1 MKKIVFLIMAVVAFC
16 SCSTKEKYAIDGSV
30 ADPNYE
36 NIKLVIQ
43 QTANNQIVAVDT
55 MTIQSGKFS
64 FKGNIDSVA
73 IKNVFSPDTSSLM
86 PFVFIVEKG
95 TITVEI
101 TDNTAKIGGTPLN
114 DKLQAFN
121 DKFMSNTKKGH
132 DLIAGYTKKQE
143 AGIATEQDETSLR
156 ETLSELA
163 KENTTMMV
171 AFAKENIDN
180 ILGEYCFMS
189 YYFRVD
195 SQTREE
201 MNSFATPKIKAL
213 LNI

>member
-1 MKKIVFLIMAVVAFC
+1 MTVVAFC
-16 SCSTKEKYAIDGSV
+16 SCSNKEKYTIEGFVKDS
-30 ADPNYE
+30 NYE
-36 NIKLVIQ
+36 NVKLVIQ
-43 QTANNQIVAVDT
+43 QIANNQIVAVDT
-55 MTIQSGKFS
+55 VTIKSGKFS
-64 FKGNIDSVA
+64 FKGDMDSVV
-73 IKNVFSPDTSSLM
+73 IKNVFSPDTSSLT

-95 TITVEI
+95 TVTIEI
-101 TDNTAKIGGTPLN
+101 ADNVAKIGGTPLN

-121 DKFMSNTKKGH
+121 DKFMSNTKKGR
-132 DLIAGYTKKQE
+132 DLVAEYTKKQD
-143 AGIATEQDETSLR
+143 AGTAVEQDETGLR
-156 ETLSELA
+156 EALAELA
-163 KENTTMMV
+163 KENTAMMV

-201 MNSFATPKIKAL
+201 MNSFVTPRIKAL